1 MGEWNYILV
10 KEKKIQQDLNIY
22 SKSRE
27 ASTLVKEKLIKLKAG
42 IDPQTLIVG
51 VFNAPLTNDYLIQ
64 SKNETEKYFM

>member
-1 MGEWNYILV
+1 V